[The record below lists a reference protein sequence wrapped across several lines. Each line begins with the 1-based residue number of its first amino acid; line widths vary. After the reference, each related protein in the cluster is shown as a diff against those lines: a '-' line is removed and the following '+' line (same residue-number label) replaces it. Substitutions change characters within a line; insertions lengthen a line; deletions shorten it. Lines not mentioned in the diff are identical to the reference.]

1 MRTNT
6 KYIDIYTQIKYDIE
20 SGKYPINEK
29 LPQGRLLAE
38 QFNVSELTITK
49 AINLL
54 VQEGYIVRRRGSG
67 SFVKNFKHSSI
78 TKFSPLT
85 GSTALHNGE
94 VTSTIIGFS
103 TEAPTQYIAD
113 KLNVDNESLVYKI
126 IRMRTIKN
134 VPSII
139 EYTWMPLEIIPG
151 LTTKELETSIYRYIH
166 KSLNLT
172 IKSAHIKV
180 AGVRPSI
187 LEKAYLKLNDTDFLM
202 QTKQIAYLDD
212 GRIFEFS
219 IASHIP
225 SEFDFETVLIANE
238 HD

>member
-29 LPQGRLLAE
+29 LPQGRILAE

-67 SFVKNFKHSSI
+67 SFVKDFKNAAI

-85 GSTALHNGE
+85 GSAALREGE

-103 TEAPTQYIAD
+103 TEVPNQYIAE
-113 KLNVDNESLVYKI
+113 KLGIDAETLVYKI
-126 IRMRTIKN
+126 IRMRSIKD

-139 EYTWMPLEIIPG
+139 EYTWMPIETIPG
-151 LTTKELETSIYRYIH
+151 LTNKELETSIYKYI
-166 KSLNLT
+166 SQALNLT
-172 IKSAHIKV
+172 IKSAHVKI
-180 AGVRPSI
+180 AGVRPTV
-187 LEKAYLKLNDTDFLM
+187 LEKAYLKLTDQDFLM
-202 QTKQIAYLDD
+202 QTEQIAYLDD

-219 IASHIP
+219 IARHIP
-225 SEFDFETVLIANE
+225 SEFTFETVLIANE
-238 HD
+238 R